1 VKDRIRDRLELRI
14 GLGLGIG
21 LGLVLTIAVSELGS
35 KVDIYRRENPYPRIT
50 TGLIVWL

>member
-1 VKDRIRDRLELRI
+1 MKDRVRDRLELRI
-14 GLGLGIG
+14 GLG